1 MKAFGLS
8 FRIPHSA
15 FGQRWGQVEHGER
28 AMDRLIVALDFP
40 SEHRALNLVRNL
52 KGTANFF
59 KVGLQLFTSVGPEIV
74 RKIKAE
80 GGKVFLDLKFLD
92 IPNTVSRAA
101 LEAARLGVHM
111 LTFHALGGQAM
122 LASARETLEDMSQ
135 TEGWP
140 IPKLLGVTV
149 LTSMDQQALGSVGI
163 DRPLPS
169 MVVHLA
175 RVARASGF
183 NGIVC
188 SPQELRLLRESGIAG
203 MTFVTPGIRA
213 DQAPADDQARS
224 MTAAEAIREGAD
236 YLVVGRPITQADE
249 PDKAALHFV
258 EEIQRARLERL

>member
-1 MKAFGLS
+1 
-8 FRIPHSA
+8 
-15 FGQRWGQVEHGER
+15 
-28 AMDRLIVALDFP
+28 MDRLIVALDFP
-40 SEHRALNLVRNL
+40 SEHRALDLVRKL

-59 KVGLQLFTSVGPEIV
+59 KVGLQLYTSVGPDIV

-101 LEAARLGVHM
+101 LEAARLGVNM
-111 LTFHALGGQAM
+111 LTFHALGGNGM
-122 LASARETLEDMSQ
+122 LRAARDTLQDMSE

-140 IPKLLGVTV
+140 MPKLLGVTV
-149 LTSMDQQALGSVGI
+149 LTSMDQQTLTSVGI
-163 DRPLPS
+163 DRPLPA

-175 RVARASGF
+175 RISRGAGF
-183 NGIVC
+183 QGIVC
-188 SPQELRLLRESGIAG
+188 SPMELRLLRESGIDG

-213 DQAPADDQARS
+213 DQAQADDQARS
-224 MTAAEAIREGAD
+224 MSAAEAIREGAD

>member
-1 MKAFGLS
+1 
-8 FRIPHSA
+8 
-15 FGQRWGQVEHGER
+15 
-28 AMDRLIVALDFP
+28 MDRLVVALDFP

-59 KVGLQLFTSVGPEIV
+59 KVGLQLYTAAGPEIV

-80 GGKVFLDLKFLD
+80 GGKVFLDLKFFD

-122 LASARETLEDMSQ
+122 LTAARETLEDMSQ

-149 LTSMDQQALGSVGI
+149 LTSMDQQTLASIGI
-163 DRPLPS
+163 DRPLPA
-169 MVVHLA
+169 MVTHLA
-175 RVARASGF
+175 RVARSSGF
-183 NGIVC
+183 HGIVC
-188 SPQELRLLRESGIAG
+188 SPLELRLLRESGIAG
-203 MTFVTPGIRA
+203 MIFVTPGIRA
-213 DQAPADDQARS
+213 DQTPVDDQARTMS
-224 MTAAEAIREGAD
+224 AGEAIREGAD
-236 YLVVGRPITQADE
+236 YLVIGRPITHADE
-249 PDKAALHFV
+249 PDKVALHFV